1 MTFCCRCRWCGEG
14 SRVIFDS
21 RARAWDSP
29 DLGSSREFARKV
41 RTLSGNYQLLQLAP
55 WLLGSGNAI
64 RFEFVSHKLSRL
76 VVPFALLA
84 LLDGLA
90 VSDRSLSIAWRS
102 SRSLLFMRLSLVAL
116 GGMKIGPL
124 ARIADP
130 ARTFVV
136 LNSAAM
142 VAFVNFV
149 TGRKAVWVR

>member
-1 MTFCCRCRWCGEG
+1 M
-14 SRVIFDS
+14 IFDS

-29 DLGSSREFARKV
+29 NLGSSREFARKV

-64 RFEFVSHKLSRL
+64 RFEFISHKLLRL
-76 VVPFALLA
+76 VVPFAAAGVAGIDVPAAAFLSRGA
-84 LLDGLA
+84 L
-90 VSDRSLSIAWRS
+90 RSACFLRPESG
-102 SRSLLFMRLSLVAL
+102 AL
-116 GGMKIGPL
+116 GGLKVGPL
-124 ARIADP
+124 SRIADP

-149 TGRKAVWVR
+149 TGRKAVWIR

>member
-1 MTFCCRCRWCGEG
+1 LLRRCHNTRHCPC
-14 SRVIFDS
+14 VKP

-29 DLGSSREFARKV
+29 DLGGSREFARKV

-55 WLLGSGNAI
+55 WLLSAENAI

-76 VVPFALLA
+76 VVPFALLG
-84 LLDGLA
+84 LLLA
-90 VSDRSLSIAWRS
+90 SVFLQSPFYRAVLAAQ
-102 SRSLLFMRLSLVAL
+102 LGFYMLSLAAL
-116 GGMKIGPL
+116 AGVKVGPL
-124 ARIADP
+124 SRVADA

-136 LNSAAM
+136 LNSAAA